1 MLKTLTNRQAASMAE
16 SCERWIDDVGLLGYA
31 CARNSRRLADATL
44 EFSRIKNDAIRE
56 FGREVMDENG
66 NVTAYTID
74 QGSSGFDAFMQ
85 RIEPFAD
92 LECSVEIMTIPAAEV
107 IGKMSGRESLEID
120 WMIEEE

>member
-1 MLKTLTNRQAASMAE
+1 
-16 SCERWIDDVGLLGYA
+16 
-31 CARNSRRLADATL
+31 
-44 EFSRIKNDAIRE
+44 
-56 FGREVMDENG
+56 MDENG

-107 IGKMSGRESLEID
+107 IGKMSGRESLDID
-120 WMIEEE
+120 WMIGGAVMIYKLRVSRREIPTR